1 MLIQTALHDLFNHKL
16 KTLPPEILE
25 KLADNHHVI
34 ETEADSIAHTLELV
48 AMVIS
53 SNDSTIKPSEL
64 MLSSILSGLGQR
76 AAAVGTMAFI
86 MGEAECIA
94 SYRKRPGEDRIPDP
108 ATDRA

>member
-25 KLADNHHVI
+25 KLADSHHVI

-48 AMVIS
+48 AMAIS
-53 SNDSTIKPSEL
+53 STDSTIKPSEL

-76 AAAVGTMAFI
+76 AAVGTMAFI